1 MSMTWVL
8 VSVAVAVLLLAGEV
22 WWTRRRRVVPEH
34 VGQHRPETLVLVDDM
49 HGITYPHL
57 YRRYQ
62 AYINR
67 YGRGAEQAW
76 YWCWRIQRKAELLQ
90 SAANRR
96 ALADYRWM
104 VLYEQTDELAV
115 MS

>member
-22 WWTRRRRVVPEH
+22 WWTRRRQPAESA
-34 VGQHRPETLVLVDDM
+34 GMHRPETLVLVDDL

-62 AYINR
+62 AYTDR

-96 ALADYRWM
+96 AMADYRWL
-104 VLYEQTDELAV
+104 VLYEQTDQLPAV
-115 MS
+115 TS

>member
-1 MSMTWVL
+1 MTWFLLVTVPVL
-8 VSVAVAVLLLAGEV
+8 LVVAVEV
-22 WWTRRRRVVPEH
+22 WFTRRGRRPPH
-34 VGQHRPETLVLVDDM
+34 VGAHRPETLVLVDDL

-62 AYINR
+62 AYVER

-76 YWCWRIQRKAELLQ
+76 YWCWRQQRKAELLQ

-96 ALADYRWM
+96 ALADYRWLI
-104 VLYEQTDELAV
+104 LYEQTDQLPAV
-115 MS
+115 TSS

>member
-22 WWTRRRRVVPEH
+22 WWTRRRRVMPEH

-62 AYINR
+62 AYVER

-76 YWCWRIQRKAELLQ
+76 YWCWRQQRKAELLQ
-90 SAANRR
+90 SAANRK
-96 ALADYRWM
+96 ALADYRWL
-104 VLYEQTDELAV
+104 VLYEQTGELAV
-115 MS
+115 TS